1 MNEWMNDSSA
11 MMSKIVDYPTATD
24 GDGNDDDDD
33 YSDDNMRWHLKNSI
47 TETYSEVESN
57 RFL

>member
-1 MNEWMNDSSA
+1 MNDSSA

-33 YSDDNMRWHLKNSI
+33 YSDDNMR
-47 TETYSEVESN
+47 
-57 RFL
+57 